1 MTRRLLLNLLG
12 GAAAILALLILW
24 EALAPDAEEA
34 SVPTPAAAAHDQ
46 AAAASRPAPVG
57 AEITRWVNTI
67 LERPLFS
74 VTRKRDAAPSNTGPA
89 VTDDHQDLPRL
100 SGIFS
105 VSNTRHAVFQPSG
118 DVPPLVVGE
127 GELVAGWNVTKIG
140 LDSVTLK
147 GPNGETTLEP
157 KFDENL
163 TPAAPPAPVYT
174 KPANPTPPRSNV
186 PQQPGQ
192 PQPAVPGNI
201 RGGPPANGPGLPA
214 RPLPGQPTAAP
225 NRPPFIPQQRTA
237 SPGGVQQ
244 QPGVR

>member
-1 MTRRLLLNLLG
+1 MSRRLILSLLG
-12 GAAAILALLILW
+12 GAAAVLALLILW
-24 EALAPDAEEA
+24 EALAPDMEEA
-34 SVPTPAAAAHDQ
+34 AAPTPAAAAHDQ
-46 AAAASRPAPVG
+46 AAAASRPAPAG

-67 LERPLFS
+67 LARPLFS
-74 VTRKRDAAPSNTGPA
+74 VTRKPDATANNAGPA
-89 VTDDHQDLPRL
+89 AADEHQDLPRL

-105 VSNTRHAVFQPSG
+105 VSNARHAVFQPSG

-127 GELVAGWNVTKIG
+127 GELVAGWNVVKIS

-163 TPAAPPAPVYT
+163 TPPAPPAPVYN
-174 KPANPTPPRSNV
+174 KPANPAQPRPGTP
-186 PQQPGQ
+186 PGQ
-192 PQPAVPGNI
+192 PQPALPANL
-201 RGGPPANGPGLPA
+201 RGGPPANGASLPA
-214 RPLPGQPTAAP
+214 RPLPGQPAGLPA
-225 NRPPFIPQQRTA
+225 RPPFTPQQRTA